1 MKEYVKNLDLREKV
15 MIIVFLV
22 LFVSGIY
29 YNYFYIPVKNEIAK
43 LNKEKIHLQEN
54 IQLLYNLPEYI
65 PILKNNYQLLK
76 NEVNKIKNDKNN
88 KMIISEIKNVIVSNE
103 LNLKKYNTKYNDD
116 KLYLE
121 INVLGEYESTKMLLN
136 KLDKWKKRL
145 NFKKLEINSDQN
157 QKIEL
162 EILLYL
168 KNINSENKKNI
179 SGFNDNNIIENSH
192 QKYLNIENLIQND
205 KPAQPGKK
213 QEIYIYN
220 KNINNPFYIKIN
232 KDQVNKE
239 FSKVKSEISFN
250 LKGILKSKDLKLAL
264 IKTANSVKIFK
275 TGDKVDRYLIN
286 NIFEDK
292 IIIKDSNYL
301 LEIGLKGVENIKKL
315 N

>member
-1 MKEYVKNLDLREKV
+1 LGVLISMKEYVKNLDLREKV

-179 SGFNDNNIIENSH
+179 SGLLKTLEDGGYNVQIKFKE
-192 QKYLNIENLIQND
+192 K
-205 KPAQPGKK
+205 KP
-213 QEIYIYN
+213 EI
-220 KNINNPFYIKIN
+220 PSGPLSG
-232 KDQVNKE
+232 VN
-239 FSKVKSEISFN
+239 EI
-250 LKGILKSKDLKLAL
+250 D
-264 IKTANSVKIFK
+264 K
-275 TGDKVDRYLIN
+275 TGSGKVDFIA
-286 NIFEDK
+286 
-292 IIIKDSNYL
+292 
-301 LEIGLKGVENIKKL
+301 
-315 N
+315 